1 LPASPRAAAAF
12 ERLRE
17 SAERQDRSD
26 VLTEALTEAAAD
38 FLGTALA
45 DCPFLL
51 DLAAKDIP
59 RFADILQSSPQ
70 ARVEELTR
78 ALATAE
84 WSSRGEAMAALRRAK
99 QDAALTLALADLGR
113 TLPLDTVTR
122 LLTEFADAAI
132 QAALRFALAEATRS
146 GRWNGG
152 ADATGF
158 FLLAMGKYGAHELNY
173 SSDVDFIALY
183 EPDSA
188 GRAAGLEPSD
198 FWVRIV
204 RSLVML
210 LQERTAEGYVFRT
223 DLRLRP
229 DPAATAVA
237 ISAPA
242 ALLYYESMGQNWER
256 AALIKARA
264 AAGDIAAG
272 AAFLRELRPFI
283 WRKYLD
289 FAAIADIHS
298 IKRQVH
304 AHRGHE
310 RIRVFGHDIKRGR
323 GGIREIEF
331 FVQTQQLIAG
341 GRDRELRGM
350 QTRPMLTK
358 LAAKGWIDETAR
370 RELDAGYVF
379 LRELEHRL
387 QMVGDEQTHTLPSH
401 REGLARIGRLMG
413 YPEVEAFEAAVRL
426 TLEAVARRCS
436 ELFKDA
442 PELSAETGN
451 LVFTGGDD
459 DPGTLET
466 LCRLGFEDPP
476 MVTATV
482 RAWHFGRF
490 PAMRSTAARESLT
503 ELTPA
508 LLEAFSRG
516 GNPDAALKAFD
527 SLLKALPAG
536 AQLLALLTRNRELLD
551 VLTTILGAAPRLA
564 ETFARRPHVV
574 DALIDPEWLA
584 ERPTAWKL
592 ETRLAT
598 SLAEAHSYEDSLD
611 RVRLFSA
618 EQRFL
623 ISVGLLKG
631 GIGPLEAGAAFS
643 DLAEIIVRGLFE
655 RTLAEFESR
664 HGRLPGGKAA
674 ILAFGRLGSRE
685 MTAGSDLDLIVV
697 YDHQAEAPLSDGR
710 RPLAPSQYYTR
721 LTQRLVAALAAP
733 TAEGVAYAVDLRLRP
748 SGRAGP
754 LATHVEAFERYQL
767 EDAWTWEHMAMSRG
781 RPIAGDPDLVRCVS
795 SVLDAVVAKP
805 RERQA
810 LAADVASM
818 RERIERDKAPAKK
831 FDVKLARG
839 GLIDCE
845 FAAQF
850 VVLDGLG
857 RLAGEPTP
865 ETLRRALAKR
875 CLPLE
880 AGERLLISARLQ
892 TAILHMERVAGD
904 KAFDPDTAPEALK
917 RLMVSA
923 VNSVLADER
932 SPDAPVTVVS
942 FEALTE
948 MLAAVQARTR
958 TALEAVLG
966 TTIGG

>member
-1 LPASPRAAAAF
+1 
-12 ERLRE
+12 
-17 SAERQDRSD
+17 
-26 VLTEALTEAAAD
+26 V
-38 FLGTALA
+38 
-45 DCPFLL
+45 
-51 DLAAKDIP
+51 
-59 RFADILQSSPQ
+59 
-70 ARVEELTR
+70 
-78 ALATAE
+78 
-84 WSSRGEAMAALRRAK
+84 
-99 QDAALTLALADLGR
+99 
-113 TLPLDTVTR
+113 LPLETVTR

-132 QAALRFALAEATRS
+132 GAALRFALADAARS

-152 ADATGF
+152 AAATGF

-173 SSDVDFIALY
+173 SSDVDLIALY
-183 EPDSA
+183 DPDST
-188 GRAAGLEPSD
+188 GPAAGVEPSG

-204 RSLVML
+204 RSLATL
-210 LQERTAEGYVFRT
+210 LQERTSDGYVFRT

-272 AAFLRELRPFI
+272 EAFIRELAPFI

-304 AHRGHE
+304 AHRGHAS
-310 RIRVFGHDIKRGR
+310 IRVLGHDIKRGR

-341 GRDRELRGM
+341 GRDRELRGT
-350 QTRPMLTK
+350 QTRPMLAK
-358 LAAKGWIDETAR
+358 LAAKGWIDERAR
-370 RELDAGYVF
+370 SELDAAYVF
-379 LRELEHRL
+379 LRDLEHRL
-387 QMVGDEQTHTLPSH
+387 QMVGDEQIHTLPPN

-413 YPEVEAFEAAVRL
+413 YPEVGAFEAAIRV
-426 TLEAVARRCS
+426 TLETVARRCS

-442 PELSAETGN
+442 PELSAGAGS
-451 LVFTGGDD
+451 LVFTGGED
-459 DPGTLET
+459 DPATLET
-466 LCRLGFEDPP
+466 LRRLGFEDPP

-490 PAMRSTAARESLT
+490 PAMRSTAAREGLT

-536 AQLLALLTRNRELLD
+536 AQLLALLTRNRELLG

-564 ETFARRPHVV
+564 DTFARRPHVV
-574 DALIDPEWLA
+574 DALIDPEWLS
-584 ERPTAWKL
+584 ERPTAARL
-592 ETRLAT
+592 EARLTA
-598 SLAEAHSYEDSLD
+598 SLAEARNYEDALD

-631 GIGPLEAGAAFS
+631 GLGAFEAGRAFS
-643 DLAEIIVRGLFE
+643 DLAEISVRALFD
-655 RTLAEFESR
+655 RTLAEFEGR
-664 HGRLPGGKAA
+664 HGTLPHGQAA

-685 MTAGSDLDLIVV
+685 MTAGSDLDLIIV
-697 YDHQAEAPLSDGR
+697 YDHDREASASDGR

-733 TAEGVAYAVDLRLRP
+733 TAEGIAYAVDLRLRP

-754 LATHVEAFERYQL
+754 LATHIEAFERYQL

-781 RPIAGDPDLVRCVS
+781 RPVAGDGDLMRRAS
-795 SVLDAVVAKP
+795 NTLDAIVAKP
-805 RERQA
+805 RDREA
-810 LAADVASM
+810 LAVDVASM
-818 RERIERDKAPAKK
+818 RERIEREKAAAKA

-839 GLIDCE
+839 GLMDCE

-850 VVLDGLG
+850 LVLAGLG
-857 RLAGEPTP
+857 RVAGEPTP
-865 ETLRRALAKR
+865 ETLRRALVQR
-875 CLPLE
+875 CVPQE
-880 AGERLLISARLQ
+880 AGDRLLVSARLQ
-892 TAILHMERVAGD
+892 TAILQMERVAGD
-904 KAFDPDTAPEALK
+904 KAFDPDSAPDALK
-917 RLMVSA
+917 RLVVSA
-923 VNSVLADER
+923 VNSVLAEEE
-932 SPDAPVTVVS
+932 SPHAPITVAS

-948 MLAAVQARTR
+948 TLAAVQARTR
-958 TALEAVLG
+958 AALEEVLG
-966 TTIGG
+966 IAIGG